1 MHESNNFPDLQYP
14 VKCIPKL
21 PNQTWVLKKKNVKEI
36 LFFRVAKFKKQP
48 ILGSDVL
55 ALGSICS
62 LFSNFVLSIFFKC

>member
-1 MHESNNFPDLQYP
+1 VGSQ
-14 VKCIPKL
+14 
-21 PNQTWVLKKKNVKEI
+21 KKNVKEI

-62 LFSNFVLSIFFKC
+62 LFSNFVLSIFFNVKKLRQKV